1 MPWVSF
7 PPLPRLYNAFIQRV
21 FRWFDCLKMSSI
33 TCIEIGSGLSIAIL
47 IVLGGG
53 AMTHCFFPKKS
64 CV

>member
-53 AMTHCFFPKKS
+53 GQ
-64 CV
+64 